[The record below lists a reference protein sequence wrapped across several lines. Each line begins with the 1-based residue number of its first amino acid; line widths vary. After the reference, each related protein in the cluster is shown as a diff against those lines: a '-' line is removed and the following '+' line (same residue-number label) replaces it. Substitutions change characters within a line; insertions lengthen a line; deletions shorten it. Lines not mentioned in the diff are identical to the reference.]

1 MGEEIFGRAEE
12 LALIAAF
19 VDGAANWPRA
29 VLLVGDAGIGKSV
42 LWNWGTATAQQRGYR
57 VLSCRPGERESSLSY
72 AALGDILSEAGD
84 EVIAELPEPQRRALE
99 IALLRE
105 AATGPAVDPRAVAY
119 AALAAIKLLCKVQ
132 PILIAV
138 DDAHWMDRPTSR
150 VLEFAARRL
159 RSERVGLLMTARA
172 SETMGIPIGLDRA
185 LPSGTFKQIRLQ
197 PLSLGAIYHV
207 LRSRLGA
214 GFPRTIMVEL
224 YRATAGNP
232 FFALEIARGLLAS
245 GFESAPAVRLPIP
258 ATLTESLQAR
268 LAAQPTRIRNL
279 LLVIAALSH
288 PTVNVV
294 SAAAER
300 PDLLPRDLDRAA
312 RDGLIEVDGERIRF
326 GHPLLAAV
334 TYNSAPELRR
344 RSVHRRL
351 AAVISDIEER
361 ANHLAHSAAEPD
373 AEVAA
378 MLDLAAARARARG
391 AVEVAASRLEDA
403 RALTPPLSREDAQRR
418 TNEAAMCHYL
428 GGEVERARELWEE
441 ILSAAPPGPARAAA
455 AWHLVEFRHAG
466 LNTAQQVLAGEK
478 ALAEAEGDPALCAQ
492 IHHTLALTLVWDG
505 ELAKARPHAKASL
518 ELAELQSDRAVLAM
532 ALTAV
537 AWVEHLSGRGVSP
550 ELAERW
556 LGSEDSVLDLPLEN
570 NPALLWATMVADIGE
585 EPELARGVF
594 ARMRRLAEDSGSEVS
609 LPFLLYQMSD
619 LERRTGDWALAA
631 RYADE
636 CEAIAR
642 QTEQNFRVRLALCAR
657 AMIAGCRGEA
667 GSARA
672 LAREGLALA
681 GPAGPWIVEARLRAA
696 LGFIELSLNH
706 AGQAHAWLAPIAA
719 RAKPGGYEEPTAVR
733 CLPDEIE
740 SLIRLGDLETAEAVL
755 ERLEDQGRK
764 RRRAWALATAGRC
777 RGELAAARGDLDAA
791 EKALEGALVEHER
804 LLDPLELARTL
815 LVLGNVC
822 RRARRKRSAREH
834 LGRAAATF
842 DQLGAA
848 LWSARAHEDLRRVSP
863 GALRAHELSP
873 TEERIAGLVRKGS
886 TNKEIAQA
894 LFVSVKAVEGNLTRI
909 YAKLGVRSRTE
920 LALQARPSES
930 YEGSD
935 GPSI

>member
-288 PTVNVV
+288 PTV
-294 SAAAER
+294 
-300 PDLLPRDLDRAA
+300 AA

-619 LERRTGDWALAA
+619 LERRTGDWTLAA

-681 GPAGPWIVEARLRAA
+681 GPAGPWIVEARLGAA